1 MIFLLRTEYL
11 FTVPCTAET
20 DIEGR
25 IFEFSC
31 NRVGIR
37 TKDAQF
43 VITCRSIFRI
53 IRIARP
59 GNIDIASYTHDF
71 LSVQIDFFELALSQH
86 DVSKI

>member
-1 MIFLLRTEYL
+1 MIFLLRTKYL
-11 FTVPCTAET
+11 FTVPRTTET
-20 DIEGR
+20 DIEKR
-25 IFEFSC
+25 FEFTC

-43 VITCRSIFRI
+43 VIACRYIVRI